1 MNALRY
7 FDIGLVLI
15 TAPFVA
21 LAGLPMLGY
30 ALAAG
35 AWIVTRLFGVWLESR
50 ARRTND
56 ARAYAGLTVAG
67 MMARVWVVVLAIV
80 VARVAGGRE
89 DGIIAAVLSLAAFS
103 VYFVL
108 NALIRQIDQKPI
120 KPISS

>member
-21 LAGLPMLGY
+21 FAGLPMLGY
-30 ALAAG
+30 LLAAG
-35 AWIVTRLFGVWLESR
+35 AWIATRLFGIWLEAR